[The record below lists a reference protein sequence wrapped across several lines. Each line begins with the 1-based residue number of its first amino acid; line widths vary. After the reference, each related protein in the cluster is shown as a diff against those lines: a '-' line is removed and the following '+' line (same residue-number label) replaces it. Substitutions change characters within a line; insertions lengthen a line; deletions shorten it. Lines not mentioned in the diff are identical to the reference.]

1 MMKENF
7 GGVSAAPLGA
17 GYSKIA
23 AGAVPQPRLA
33 LPNQRSRSVFR
44 RRGGLWPPAG
54 AHSAPLLRNR
64 FGYTVG
70 EGQSTEQ
77 ASSEEYRRAG
87 AEGESAEGREKPP
100 WGVPLPRAGL
110 GPAPTKG

>member
-33 LPNQRSRSVFR
+33 LPNQRSRFVSCV
-44 RRGGLWPPAG
+44 G
-54 AHSAPLLRNR
+54 ATARVARKPSPL
-64 FGYTVG
+64 G
-70 EGQSTEQ
+70 EGAER
-77 ASSEEYRRAG
+77 SEAD
-87 AEGESAEGREKPP
+87 EGNGPGYKSGSFKP
-100 WGVPLPRAGL
+100 
-110 GPAPTKG
+110 